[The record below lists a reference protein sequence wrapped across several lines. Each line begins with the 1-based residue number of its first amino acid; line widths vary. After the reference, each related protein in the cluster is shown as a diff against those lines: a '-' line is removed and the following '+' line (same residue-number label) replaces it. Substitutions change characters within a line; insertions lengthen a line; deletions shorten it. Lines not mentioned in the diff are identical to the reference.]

1 MTLKEELAELVTC
14 APKASP
20 ETRRRIDEMIADLD
34 ARRVAANAVAEG
46 EIVPD
51 FILPSAA
58 GDRFSLEAQALR
70 GPVVLMFYRGSWCPY
85 CIEQLH
91 DLAGLMPAFADAGAT
106 VAAIAPA
113 AAPAPAERLLGF
125 PLLTDHGN
133 RVARLYGLAW
143 RIPAD
148 VALLYVRR
156 GIDLPA
162 LNGTR
167 DWQLPLAASYVVDR
181 DHVARFAAIDVD
193 YRARGSLDRLLA
205 VARQLGAGGHA

>member
-1 MTLKEELAELVTC
+1 MTLKDELAQLVAC
-14 APKASP
+14 VPKASP

-51 FILPSAA
+51 FILPGAG
-58 GDRFSLEAQALR
+58 GDRFSLEAQAIR
-70 GPVVLMFYRGSWCPY
+70 GPVVLVFYRGPWCPY

-91 DLAGLMPAFADAGAT
+91 DLGRLMPEFAAAGAA

-143 RIPAD
+143 RIPPD
-148 VALLYVRR
+148 VAVLYARR

-193 YRARGSLDRLLA
+193 YRTRVSLDRLLA
-205 VARQLGAGGHA
+205 VARRLGVGGDA

>member
-1 MTLKEELAELVTC
+1 MLKEELEQLVTC
-14 APKASP
+14 LPKGSSLI
-20 ETRRRIDEMIADLD
+20 RRRIDEMIADLD

-51 FILPSAA
+51 FILPSVG
-58 GDRFSLEAQALR
+58 GDRFSLEAQTRR
-70 GPVVLMFYRGSWCPY
+70 GPVVLIFYRGTWCPY
-85 CIEQLH
+85 CIEQLT
-91 DLAGLMPAFADAGAT
+91 DLGRLLPAFVQSGAT

-113 AAPAPAERLLGF
+113 AAVPAAEHLLGF

-133 RVARLYGLAW
+133 RVARLYGLTW

-148 VALLYVRR
+148 VAALYRRR

-181 DHVARFAAIDVD
+181 GQVARFAAVDVD
-193 YRARGSLDRLLA
+193 YRARVSLDTLLA
-205 VARQLGAGGHA
+205 VVRRLGDVA